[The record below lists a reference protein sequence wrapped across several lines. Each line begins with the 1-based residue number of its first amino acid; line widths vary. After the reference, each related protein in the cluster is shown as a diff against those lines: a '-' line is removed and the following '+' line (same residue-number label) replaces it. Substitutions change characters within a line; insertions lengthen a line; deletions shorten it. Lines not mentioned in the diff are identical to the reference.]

1 MALAKLSIDLE
12 ARLAN
17 LQAGLDKAGLL
28 AERQAERMQRA
39 FSGANKA
46 LVAAG
51 GAIAAAFSVSVI
63 TRWVSATVDG
73 LDALNDLADAT
84 GASVENL
91 SALEDIAVRT
101 GTSMDT
107 AGDAVIK
114 LNKALADAKPDNE
127 IGAAFKALN
136 LDVAE
141 LKRLDPVE
149 AFQRVVIALGGFADD
164 ANKARLTQELFG
176 KSLKEV
182 APLLKDVAEAGTLQA
197 KVTAE
202 QAAEAEKFNKSI
214 FQVQKNLQD
223 LSRTIAGPLL
233 QATNQ
238 LFGLLRGDGPGSL
251 DKLLAVPLQ
260 AATIFGANVAFVLK
274 GIGTEIGGIAAQAAA
289 VARLD
294 FAGASRIGQMMRED
308 AKAARE
314 ELDRF
319 ERRALQ
325 LGSVTQASY
334 SNEGRN
340 YTRNL
345 PSLPSSIGG
354 DKSKKTK
361 DTTKFEF
368 SDSLQSMLDRI
379 NSGDELK
386 LAKLLDTLEEMKKF
400 TEGGGTLPD
409 SVWANIAEDIAKLDP
424 AATAARKAMEL
435 LADTPTGKLEATNKK
450 IEAINQAFA
459 SGSITVEQW
468 GEAVRAATG
477 TLDDGMERLNDIL
490 AGTPTGKMEALLKQ
504 IEFINGQF
512 AAGNIK
518 SAEQWAE
525 AIRVATGTMDSDV
538 KDAAEKG
545 IDAARE
551 LGLTFSSAFEDAIVG
566 GAKLSDVLKGLEKDI
581 LRIVSRKL
589 VTEPLAGAT
598 TDVLGSITKA
608 GSSGGFE
615 GILSEIGS
623 KISGLFGGFFADGG
637 FLPPGK
643 WGMAGERGPEPI
655 FGGRT
660 GLTVQPAGGMTV
672 HQHFAFSAPVSR
684 STEQQVGAA
693 AARGLQ
699 RASSRNN

>member
-1 MALAKLSIDLE
+1 MGLAKLSIDLE

-39 FSGANKA
+39 FSGASKA
-46 LVAAG
+46 LTAAG

-91 SALEDIAVRT
+91 SALEDIAART

-114 LNKALADAKPDNE
+114 LNKALADAKPDND

-141 LKRLDPVE
+141 LKRLDPVQ
-149 AFQRVVIALGGFADD
+149 AFQRVAIALSGFADD

-176 KSLKEV
+176 KSLKDV

-223 LSRTIAGPLL
+223 LSRLLLGPVVQGFNRMAEEVDKAEGGTAKLL
-233 QATNQ
+233 VLWNRLINDSRSLQGGLISQFLGKTPESELQKMNARMAELNSLLDTNRRLGLSIGQAPA
-238 LFGLLRGDGPGSL
+238 LESERAALRGR
-251 DKLLAVPLQ
+251 
-260 AATIFGANVAFVLK
+260 
-274 GIGTEIGGIAAQAAA
+274 IALSKAQA
-289 VARLD
+289 
-294 FAGASRIGQMMRED
+294 D
-308 AKAARE
+308 AENPANY
-314 ELDRF
+314 
-319 ERRALQ
+319 
-325 LGSVTQASY
+325 G
-334 SNEGRN
+334 NEGRR
-340 YTRNL
+340 TAPER
-345 PSLPSSIGG
+345 PSLPSTLGG
-354 DKSKKTK
+354 DKGSKTPKPK
-361 DTTKFEF
+361 AKKVEEPFVGPQLPDALAAALKRLE
-368 SDSLQSMLDRI
+368 QA
-379 NSGDELK
+379 DEVK
-386 LAKLLDTLEEMKKF
+386 LARLREELAQLLTIAQS
-400 TEGGGTLPD
+400 GVAVPD
-409 SVWANIAEDIAKLDP
+409 SAFAAIATEITALEPATRAADEALKKLADDQ
-424 AATAARKAMEL
+424 ARLNAI
-435 LADTPTGKLEATNKK
+435 LADTPSGKLDA
-450 IEAINQAFA
+450 
-459 SGSITVEQW
+459 
-468 GEAVRAATG
+468 
-477 TLDDGMERLNDIL
+477 LN
-490 AGTPTGKMEALLKQ
+490 EEV
-504 IEFINGQF
+504 EFINKQF
-512 AAGNIK
+512 ADGKINID
-518 SAEQWAE
+518 QWAE
-525 AIRVATGTMDSDV
+525 ALDRATDRFGGG
-538 KDAAEKG
+538 KDIKEETEKG

-551 LGLTFSSAFEDAIVG
+551 LGMTFSSAFEDAIVEG
-566 GAKLSDVLKGLEKDI
+566 GKLSEVLKGLEKDI
-581 LRIVSRKL
+581 LRIVTRKL

-598 TDVLGSITKA
+598 TDFLGSLTK
-608 GSSGGFE
+608 GGTSGGIGGF
-615 GILSEIGS
+615 LTEIGS
-623 KISGLFGGFFADGG
+623 KFSGLFSGFFADGG

-672 HQHFAFSAPVSR
+672 HQHFSFSAPVSR

>member
-39 FSGANKA
+39 FSGASKA
-46 LVAAG
+46 LTAAG

-91 SALEDIAVRT
+91 SALEDIAART

-114 LNKALADAKPDNE
+114 LNKALADAKPDND

-141 LKRLDPVE
+141 LKRLDPVQ
-149 AFQRVVIALGGFADD
+149 AFQRVAIALSGFADD

-176 KSLKEV
+176 KSLKDV

-202 QAAEAEKFNKSI
+202 QAAEAETFNKQI
-214 FQVQKNLQD
+214 FAMQKSLQD
-223 LSRTIAGPLL
+223 LSRLLLGPVVKSFNDLADSMGKVEGTGGKLLVLWDRLISESRSMQGGLISQLLGKTPTDELLKLGKELAAIDARLNSTAGFNVQRPAFEQRRQEIQQRIAFL
-233 QATNQ
+233 QA
-238 LFGLLRGDGPGSL
+238 
-251 DKLLAVPLQ
+251 Q
-260 AATIFGANVAFVLK
+260 ADAENPANY
-274 GIGTEIGGIAAQAAA
+274 G
-289 VARLD
+289 
-294 FAGASRIGQMMRED
+294 
-308 AKAARE
+308 
-314 ELDRF
+314 
-319 ERRALQ
+319 
-325 LGSVTQASY
+325 
-334 SNEGRN
+334 NEGRR
-340 YTRNL
+340 TAPER
-345 PSLPSSIGG
+345 PSLPSTLGG
-354 DKSKKTK
+354 DKGSKTPKPKAEKVEEPFVGPQLPDALAAALKRLEQADEVKLARLREELAQLLTIAQAGGAV
-361 DTTKFEF
+361 
-368 SDSLQSMLDRI
+368 SDSAFAQV
-379 NSGDELK
+379 
-386 LAKLLDTLEEMKKF
+386 AEE
-400 TEGGGTLPD
+400 
-409 SVWANIAEDIAKLDP
+409 IARLDP
-424 AATAARKAMEL
+424 AARAADEALKK
-435 LADTPTGKLEATNKK
+435 LADD
-450 IEAINQAFA
+450 QA
-459 SGSITVEQW
+459 
-468 GEAVRAATG
+468 
-477 TLDDGMERLNDIL
+477 RLNDIIS
-490 AGTPTGKMEALLKQ
+490 ATPTGKMDALLKQ
-504 IEFINGQF
+504 IEFINAQF

-518 SAEQWAE
+518 SVEQWAE

-672 HQHFAFSAPVSR
+672 HQHFSFSAPVSR

>member
-51 GAIAAAFSVSVI
+51 GAITAAFSVSVI

-73 LDALNDLADAT
+73 LDALNDLSNAT

-91 SALEDIAVRT
+91 SALESIAGRT

-114 LNKALADAKPDNE
+114 LNKALADAKPDND

-141 LKRLDPVE
+141 LKALDPVE
-149 AFQRVVIALGGFADD
+149 AFQRVAIALSNFADD

-197 KVTAE
+197 KVTAQ
-202 QAAEAEKFNKSI
+202 QAAEAEKFNKEI
-214 FQVQKNLQD
+214 FSMQKNLQD
-223 LSRTIAGPLL
+223 LSRTLVGPLV
-233 QATNQ
+233 QGFNSMADGIRKVNEERAKGK
-238 LFGLLRGDGPGSL
+238 GLWDAINTAGAKAFPQF
-251 DKLLAVPLQ
+251 A
-260 AATIFGANVAFVLK
+260 FGADAEMQAMLRNAR
-274 GIGTEIGGIAAQAAA
+274 AAQ
-289 VARLD
+289 
-294 FAGASRIGQMMRED
+294 
-308 AKAARE
+308 KALA
-314 ELDRF
+314 DIDNPANF
-319 ERRALQ
+319 
-325 LGSVTQASY
+325 G
-334 SNEGRN
+334 NEGRN
-340 YTRNL
+340 HQK
-345 PSLPSSIGG
+345 PSLPASLGAG
-354 DKSKKTK
+354 DKPKKGASGR
-361 DTTKFEF
+361 FEF
-368 SDSLQSMLDRI
+368 PDAIQGMLDRI
-379 NSGDELK
+379 NQGDELK
-386 LAKLLDTLEEMKKF
+386 LSKLLDTLEEMKKF
-400 TEGGGTLPD
+400 SAGGGTLPD
-409 SVWANIAEDIAKLDP
+409 SVWADIAEDIAKIDP
-424 AATAARKAMEL
+424 AARKAKEALDL
-435 LADTPTGKLEATNKK
+435 LADTPSGKLDAMNRK
-450 IEAINQAFA
+450 IEKINEHFA
-459 SGSITVEQW
+459 AGRITVEQW
-468 GEAVRAATG
+468 AEAIRAATG
-477 TLDDGMERLNDIL
+477 TADDGMERLNDIL
-490 AGTPTGKMEALLKQ
+490 AGTPTGKLDALLKQ
-504 IEFINGQF
+504 IEFINAQF

-518 SAEQWAE
+518 SVERWAE

>member
-51 GAIAAAFSVSVI
+51 GAITAAFSVSVI

-73 LDALNDLADAT
+73 LDALNDLSDAT

-91 SALEDIAVRT
+91 SALESIAGRT

-114 LNKALADAKPDNE
+114 LNKALADAKPDND

-136 LDVAE
+136 LDIAE

-149 AFQRVVIALGGFADD
+149 AFQRVAIALGGFADD

-294 FAGASRIGQMMRED
+294 FAGASRIGEMMRED

-340 YTRNL
+340 YARNL
-345 PSLPSSIGG
+345 PSLPGTIGG
-354 DKSKKTK
+354 DKPSKAPKPK
-361 DTTKFEF
+361 AEKVEEPFVGPQLPDALAAALKRLE
-368 SDSLQSMLDRI
+368 QA
-379 NSGDELK
+379 DEVK
-386 LAKLLDTLEEMKKF
+386 LARLREELAQLLTIAQA
-400 TEGGGTLPD
+400 GGAVPD
-409 SVWANIAEDIAKLDP
+409 SAFAQVAEEIARLDP
-424 AATAARKAMEL
+424 AARAADEALKK
-435 LADTPTGKLEATNKK
+435 LADD
-450 IEAINQAFA
+450 QA
-459 SGSITVEQW
+459 
-468 GEAVRAATG
+468 
-477 TLDDGMERLNDIL
+477 RLNDIIS
-490 AGTPTGKMEALLKQ
+490 ATPTGKMDALLKQ
-504 IEFINGQF
+504 IEFINKAYADGK
-512 AAGNIK
+512 IT
-518 SAEQWAE
+518 AEQWAE
-525 AIRVATGTMDSDV
+525 AQRTATGTIGNDV
-538 KDAAEKG
+538 TEATEKG

-551 LGLTFSSAFEDAIVG
+551 LGLTFSSAFEDAIVEG
-566 GAKLSDVLKGLEKDI
+566 GKLSEVLKGLEKDI
-581 LRIVSRKL
+581 LRIVTRKL

-598 TDVLGSITKA
+598 TDFLGSLTK
-608 GSSGGFE
+608 GGTSGGIGGF
-615 GILSEIGS
+615 LTEIGS
-623 KISGLFGGFFADGG
+623 KFFGLFSGFFADGG
-637 FLPPGK
+637 FIPPGR
-643 WGMAGERGPEPI
+643 WGVAGERGPEPV

-660 GLTVQPAGGMTV
+660 GATVRPAGGHVINISVTGAQVASRETTLQNAAMLGRQV
-672 HQHFAFSAPVSR
+672 SA
-684 STEQQVGAA
+684 AM
-693 AARGLQ
+693 ARNG
-699 RASSRNN
+699 